1 MSFAMFHV
9 EQKKQPKKTPVE
21 PGLFGG
27 NEN

>member
-9 EQKKQPKKTPVE
+9 EQKKQPKKPRSNR
-21 PGLFGG
+21 GFFGG